1 MTSMSFKK
9 SDKIWSNRVNNNKI
23 FILYQGEVS
32 ERVEDQ
38 TINQVLIHSVFGVN
52 LHNQDLKI
60 HYKAIADTDSKVL
73 VIKQSDYNSIISDSL
88 ILQRIKNTDFID
100 QLEILNDWDDMKKQ
114 HFHNKI
120 KTKIY
125 SHNETIFEQGDLPDA
140 FYI

>member
-1 MTSMSFKK
+1 M
-9 SDKIWSNRVNNNKI
+9 
-23 FILYQGEVS
+23 
-32 ERVEDQ
+32 
-38 TINQVLIHSVFGVN
+38 LIHSVFGVN